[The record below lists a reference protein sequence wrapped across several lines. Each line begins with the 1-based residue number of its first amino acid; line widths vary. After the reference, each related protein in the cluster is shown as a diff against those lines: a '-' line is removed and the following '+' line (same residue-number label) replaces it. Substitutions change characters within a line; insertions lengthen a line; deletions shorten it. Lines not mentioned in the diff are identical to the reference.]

1 MRLKKGIEE
10 LDEAVTEATKQRK
23 DEHKEFV
30 QTAAENNAALQLLDV
45 AKNRLNKFYNPALSA
60 FRFWPSISMVE
71 IETFGSNL
79 SLVTSSHLS
88 NGRCAII
95 LAVFSMAVI
104 IVFCC
109 LLP

>member
-1 MRLKKGIEE
+1 ME

-30 QTAAENNAALQLLDV
+30 QTAAENNAALQLLEV

-71 IETFGSNL
+71 IEIIYPNFA
-79 SLVTSSHLS
+79 LVLIQAQSHHPRFAL
-88 NGRCAII
+88 NGHMCDS
-95 LAVFSMAVI
+95 VDF
-104 IVFCC
+104 
-109 LLP
+109 